1 MPTFIDLFAGAGG
14 FSEGFLQAEY
24 NGTHYDFLLASDV
37 NPTCEVTHRM
47 RYNYQLGLG
56 TEFLTKDITDA
67 DFPEVLLNKIHKS
80 FGNIPIDVLVGGPP
94 CQSFSL
100 AGVRKKND
108 KKDDLF
114 SYYLQIIS
122 LLKPKYFVMENV
134 YGILTKYDGKVR
146 DRILNEINS
155 IIDAEALSQF
165 VNLSEKHIE
174 RLDHKKPVYTESLYA
189 CQKLRIALAKER
201 TLSANSQNYLNAL
214 ETVQASSMTD
224 AQKQYLFSA
233 ILLKKQEV
241 IIPELETYVDKLSD
255 KFVDAFRNSNAVSEK
270 ERNIIRQGLNLI
282 KRQYAI
288 ADINRAI
295 KREINNCQLND
306 SDFKSEFDQMTDI
319 LSEDAILKDLRTACE
334 KIMKKTSV
342 KGGKAVTGEVR
353 TAIDIL
359 YENVLTT
366 VQRLVNALQPLL
378 ADTDNKTV
386 TELADAVRLYHIDS
400 EIVLNASDYGVP
412 QNRQRVVFIGCRKDQ
427 DMITEIPATVTE
439 TEKVTAAE
447 ALDDLLFIGN
457 NSTETEYDAECYAR
471 ANNKPQR
478 CMLGQ
483 RQPADGQE
491 QHTYID
497 WSRRGRLN
505 PERFPNIKKA
515 AYTSSNFWDEVDLSA
530 LEQMNLANH
539 QTSNQNELVRE
550 RYRLLRQYGSWAAVR
565 EAEPDHAVLET
576 NKRNYSCLHAN
587 SPSTTIMTIGDD
599 YAHYGDD
606 RSLTVRE
613 MARLQSFDDNF
624 VFQGKRTTGG
634 DRRKIEIPQYTQV
647 GNAVPPLMA
656 HAIAL
661 EILKHIR

>member
-24 NGTHYDFLLASDV
+24 KGTHYDFLLASDI

-47 RYNYQLGLG
+47 RYNYQLGLD

-80 FGNIPIDVLVGGPP
+80 FGNIGIDVLVGGPP

-114 SYYLQIIS
+114 SYYLQTIS

-134 YGILTKYDGKVR
+134 YGILTKYNGKVR

-155 IIDAEALSQF
+155 IVDAGALSQF
-165 VNLSEKHIE
+165 VNLAEKHIE
-174 RLDHKKPVYTESLYA
+174 CLVHKSTVYTESVYA
-189 CQKLRIALAKER
+189 CHKLRISLARER
-201 TLSANSQNYLNAL
+201 VLSANSQEYLNVL
-214 ETVQASSMTD
+214 ETIQASSMT
-224 AQKQYLFSA
+224 ALQKQYLFSA
-233 ILLKKQEV
+233 ILMKKQEI
-241 IIPELETYVDKLSD
+241 IIPELEAYVDKLSD
-255 KFVDAFRNSNAVSEK
+255 KFVDAFRNSNAVSER

-295 KREINNCQLND
+295 KREINICQLND
-306 SDFKSEFDQMTDI
+306 SNFKSEFDQMTDI
-319 LSEDAILKDLRTACE
+319 LSEDAILKDLCAACE
-334 KIMKKTSV
+334 NIMKKASA
-342 KGGKAVTGEVR
+342 KGGKVVTSEVR
-353 TAIDIL
+353 TAVDIL
-359 YENVLTT
+359 YENVLDT
-366 VQRLVNALQPLL
+366 VQRLVNTLQPLL
-378 ADTDNKTV
+378 TDIDNKIMI
-386 TELADAVRLYHIDS
+386 ELADAVRLYRINS

-439 TEKVTAAE
+439 AEKVTAAE

-457 NSTETEYDAECYAR
+457 NATETEYNAECYIR

-478 CMLGQ
+478 CMMGQ
-483 RQPADGQE
+483 LQPADGQE

-497 WSRRGRLN
+497 WSRQGRLD
-505 PERFPNIKKA
+505 PQRFPNIKKA
-515 AYTSSNFWDEVDLSA
+515 SYTASNFWDEVDLSA
-530 LEQMNLANH
+530 LEQMSLANH
-539 QTSNQNELVRE
+539 QTSNQNELVKE
-550 RYRLLRQYGSWAAVR
+550 RYHLLRQYGSWAAVKA
-565 EAEPDHAVLET
+565 AEPNHAVLKT
-576 NKRNYSCLHAN
+576 NKRNYSCLQAD
-587 SPSTTIMTIGDD
+587 SQSTTIMTIGDD

-634 DRRKIEIPQYTQV
+634 DRRKLEIPQYTQV

-661 EILKHIR
+661 EILKHIK